1 VKINIKA
8 ALLFAGGMALVGFL
22 GFSGSDIGA
31 LMQIYDNPEAMEQ
44 GPPVALMAMFSIVYI
59 AMFLVGILA
68 ASYAFVRQRE
78 YVYANSRFDK
88 STRFKSTIK
97 ARTYLWVVVSNW
109 ILIVCTLGLGMAW
122 AKIRLMRTI
131 INNTEVKTEAD
142 INGYLTQQLEE
153 QSALGDQLG
162 DAFDLDIGVG
172 I

>member
-1 VKINIKA
+1 
-8 ALLFAGGMALVGFL
+8 
-22 GFSGSDIGA
+22 
-31 LMQIYDNPEAMEQ
+31 
-44 GPPVALMAMFSIVYI
+44 
-59 AMFLVGILA
+59 
-68 ASYAFVRQRE
+68 
-78 YVYANSRFDK
+78 
-88 STRFKSTIK
+88 
-97 ARTYLWVVVSNW
+97 
-109 ILIVCTLGLGMAW
+109 MAW